1 MSEKRNTRNSRG
13 NGNRPA
19 EGRGRRQDPYRQDP
33 HGQGPYH
40 QGPYHQGTY
49 GRDPYDRGYGQGGYH
64 QESYRKDGYY
74 QEDGR
79 YRQNR
84 QGRGDGYYPQG
95 NAGNGR
101 RKKRKK
107 NRKLIFA
114 VEVLVL
120 LILAVVLFASFKLSK
135 VKKQDI
141 AKGDI
146 IINDEISAEETK
158 ILDGYRNIAL
168 YGIDS
173 REGKMDIEAHSDAL
187 MVASINN
194 KTKDVKLVSVY
205 RDTYLDNTNGE
216 YRKATE
222 CYYFGGP
229 QRSMNMLNKNLD
241 LNITDFITID
251 FSGLADVI
259 ELMGGIEI
267 DVQEDEIQ
275 WINGYQEEGSQVTG
289 REIVPVT
296 YAGLQTLNGLQAM
309 SYCRIRYTEGSDYK
323 RTERQRTVLQK
334 MLEKA
339 KTMDLLKL
347 NAIIDEMSDNILT
360 SLSTTEI
367 LSLAKDVTKYNLI
380 DTTGFPFHIQT
391 ANISAGDCVVPVN
404 LAQNVQE
411 LHTWLFGSD
420 GYTPSATVQEISNNI
435 INETGIQ

>member
-1 MSEKRNTRNSRG
+1 MAERRNTRN
-13 NGNRPA
+13 
-19 EGRGRRQDPYRQDP
+19 GRGYSDRPTDGRKRRQEPYNQNPPYGNDPYP
-33 HGQGPYH
+33 
-40 QGPYHQGTY
+40 
-49 GRDPYDRGYGQGGYH
+49 RGYGQGGY
-64 QESYRKDGYY
+64 QQGNYY
-74 QEDGR
+74 QEPYQNGR
-79 YRQNR
+79 YRQGDDR
-84 QGRGDGYYPQG
+84 YYQDRYGRDDDYYQDDRRR
-95 NAGNGR
+95 NGR
-101 RKKRKK
+101 KKKRKNK
-107 NRKLIFA
+107 RKIVFV

-120 LILAVVLFASFKLSK
+120 LVLAVVLFGAFKLSK
-135 VKKQDI
+135 VQKQNI

-146 IINDEISAEETK
+146 LINEEISPEEIK
-158 ILDGYRNIAL
+158 VLDGYTNIAL

-229 QRSMNMLNKNLD
+229 ERSMNMLNKNLD

-251 FSGLADVI
+251 FSGLANVI

-296 YAGLQTLNGLQAM
+296 QAGLQTLNGLQAM

-323 RTERQRTVLQK
+323 RTERQRTVIEK

-339 KTMDLLKL
+339 KKMDLLTL
-347 NAIIDEMSDNILT
+347 NSIIDEMAPNILT

-367 LSLAKDVTKYNLI
+367 LSLAKDVAKYSLV
-380 DTTGFPFHIQT
+380 DTTGFPFELQT
-391 ANISAGDCVVPVN
+391 ANISAGDCVVPQN
-404 LAQNVQE
+404 LAQNVLE
-411 LHTWLFGSD
+411 LHNWLFGSD
-420 GYTPSATVQEISNNI
+420 GYTPSATVQEISNTI